1 MGKIIL
7 FGEAMALLIADT
19 TGPLEEVE
27 HFTRALSGAEVN
39 VAIGLSRL
47 GHQVEYLTRLGDD
60 PFGHYIETTLK
71 RNRIGTSLVTYD
83 RVYRTGI
90 QLKNRVTDGSDPD
103 APYYRK
109 GSAAS
114 HISVKEIDEIDLS
127 EVTLI
132 HMTGI
137 PPALSKTAREA
148 AFRLMERGR
157 EKGIFIT
164 FDPNLRPVLWEDE
177 DTMRRVIHEMAA
189 KADVILP
196 GIEEC
201 RILVGGQDKEKI
213 AAFYQSM
220 GVHTVIIKD
229 GARGAFVKDGEH
241 ILEVPGYPVKQ
252 VVDTVGAGDGF
263 AVGVLSGIMEGLNME
278 ESVRRGNA
286 IGAIQVMHISDN
298 EGLPNREELKQFQG
312 KA

>member
-7 FGEAMALLIADT
+7 FGEPMALLIADT

-47 GHQVEYLTRLGDD
+47 GHEVEYLTRLGED
-60 PFGHYIETTLK
+60 PFGHYIEATLK
-71 RNRIGTSLVTYD
+71 KNGIGTSLVSYD
-83 RVYRTGI
+83 KVYRTGI
-90 QLKNRVTDGSDPD
+90 QLKNRVTDGSDPY

-114 HISVKEIDEIDLS
+114 HISVKEIDEMDLS

-137 PPALSKTAREA
+137 PPALSQSAREA

-157 EKGIFIT
+157 EQGIFIT
-164 FDPNLRPVLWEDE
+164 FDPNLRPALWEDE
-177 DTMRRVIHEMAA
+177 ETMIRVIHQLAA
-189 KADVILP
+189 KVDVILP

-201 RILVGGQDKEKI
+201 KVLVGTRDKEQI
-213 AAFYQSM
+213 AAFYQNL

-229 GARGAFVKDGEH
+229 GARGAYVKDGKEAY
-241 ILEVPGYPVKQ
+241 EVSGYPVEQ

-263 AVGVLSGIMEGLNME
+263 AVGVISGMVEGLKLK
-278 ESVRRGNA
+278 ESVKRGNA
-286 IGAIQVMHISDN
+286 IGAIQVMHVSDN
-298 EGLPNREELKQFQG
+298 EGLPDRKELREFQ
-312 KA
+312 KEA